1 MSDNC
6 KQIRNCVVRGKDHTV
21 SDRYSSNDNMLPQ
34 LEMDASSSSQFGTE
48 SKTSEC
54 KRYDSTFITQ
64 TTFLRPRMKFTGY
77 QTSGYKRY
85 YVDVVINTVNLPRPM
100 SDSTAANTACSGDPS
115 TSLSGN
121 STLVPHMT
129 GCITIPGLANN
140 HRRITTFFEAYLV
153 TDSEYGFFT
162 SSWIPQS
169 SWNYDSSQNYNASLT
184 ASDQIDLEHWLS
196 FPAFKQLFLQKP
208 ELNSDLN
215 LEQEPNMNRNRN
227 RNYIAD
233 YINQRYIFMRWKE
246 KFLVPNPF
254 LDSTEGASY
263 DGFYYI
269 VHDQYTGSIQGFYYH
284 KDAEKFQQLE
294 LMPVGDQCDG
304 GAKDSDEVFLLNT
317 DCSFE
322 FV

>member
-6 KQIRNCVVRGKDHTV
+6 KQVLKYNVFGEKITKLAN
-21 SDRYSSNDNMLPQ
+21 SYSSNDNMLSQ
-34 LEMDASSSSQFGTE
+34 EIDAPSNAQVDTE

-54 KRYDSTFITQ
+54 ERYDSNFITQ

-85 YVDVVINTVNLPRPM
+85 YVDVVINTVNLPRTIPEP
-100 SDSTAANTACSGDPS
+100 TNANTTCPTDPS
-115 TSLSGN
+115 TSLRRS

-140 HRRITTFFEAYLV
+140 HRRITTFFEAYVV
-153 TDSEYGFFT
+153 TDGEYGFFT
-162 SSWIPQS
+162 SSWMPQGS
-169 SWNYDSSQNYNASLT
+169 GNYNASLT
-184 ASDQIDLEHWLS
+184 ATDQIDLEHWLS
-196 FPAFKQLFLQKP
+196 FPAFKQLFLQDS
-208 ELNSDLN
+208 ELNS
-215 LEQEPNMNRNRN
+215 EPNRNTN

-294 LMPVGDQCDG
+294 LVPVEDQCEVEDT
-304 GAKDSDEVFLLNT
+304 DEVFLLNT